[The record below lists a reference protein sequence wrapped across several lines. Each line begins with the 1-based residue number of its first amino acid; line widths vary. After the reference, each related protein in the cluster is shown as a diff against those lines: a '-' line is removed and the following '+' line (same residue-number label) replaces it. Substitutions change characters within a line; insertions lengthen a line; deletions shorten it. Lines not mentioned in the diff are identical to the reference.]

1 VRPTAGVM
9 PAEAVSLAAY
19 NEEPGLDVL
28 VSRQPVVDC
37 DMRVIGYRIAYGALD
52 HDHLVEARDE
62 SAIKLFGDFLS
73 VVGLEELVG
82 SSVAHLPV
90 SRELLLTMGI
100 LPVRPDRVLLR
111 LSYETATDPALQ
123 ATLDGLAMRGYALS
137 LYDLPGPEFD
147 RTLLERFGTVEVDLA
162 RWHDDDAG
170 SVVLQAHAGHAIP
183 LACGLI
189 DHADNARADELGFRL
204 FAGPFIATPRVTAMR
219 QVPIDHLSTLVALA
233 NLRGSSA
240 TIEQIEDVI
249 NRDVGLSVKLLRYIN
264 SAYFGIRHKIG
275 SIRQAVMMLGTHG
288 VSRWALLVAL
298 TGGPS
303 APRELS
309 VMALTRARMCELL
322 GSRYTDADPEELF
335 TVGLLSVADALLDL
349 PLEAIVSQL
358 PLSEEV
364 ADALLRYG
372 GPAGSILEAVVLYER
387 GDFEAQSVRSHR
399 HGLALAYREAL
410 GWAQKT
416 LSEST

>member
-1 VRPTAGVM
+1 MSAQ
-9 PAEAVSLAAY
+9 AASIASY
-19 NEEPGLDVL
+19 SDEPGLDVL

-37 DMRVIGYRIAYGALD
+37 DMRTIGYRIAYAAMEPDRELD
-52 HDHLVEARDE
+52 ARGK

-90 SRELLLTMGI
+90 SGELLAALGI

-111 LSYETATDPALQ
+111 LRYETAINPSLQ
-123 ATLDGLAMRGYALS
+123 STIDGLAMRGYALS
-137 LYDLPGPEFD
+137 VYDLPGPDFD
-147 RTLLERFGTVEVDLA
+147 SSVLERVGTVELDLT

-170 SVVLQAHAGHAIP
+170 SVVLQAHAGQATP
-183 LACGLI
+183 LASGLN
-189 DHADNARADELGFRL
+189 DYSDYQRADELGFRL
-204 FAGPFIATPRVTAMR
+204 FAGPFVATPRVSTMR
-219 QVPIDHLSTLVALA
+219 QVPIDHLSTLAALA
-233 NLRGSSA
+233 HLRSTTA
-240 TIEQIEDVI
+240 TIEQLEDVI

-264 SAYFGIRHKIG
+264 SAYFGMRHKIG

-309 VMALTRARMCELL
+309 VTALTRARMCELV
-322 GSRYTDADPEELF
+322 GTRYTDVDPEELF

-358 PLSEEV
+358 PLSDGVE
-364 ADALLRYG
+364 DALVRYG
-372 GPAGSILEAVVLYER
+372 GKAGSVLEAVVTYER
-387 GDFEAQSVRSHR
+387 GDFEAPSVRAHR

-410 GWAQKT
+410 AWSQQMLGAGT
-416 LSEST
+416 